1 MHNEQN
7 EFRIKSST
15 RTDADANAGLAGQCH
30 APSHEPR
37 VELVLGQGQSR
48 PVLSVPVLT

>member
-1 MHNEQN
+1 MHSEQD

-15 RTDADANAGLAGQCH
+15 RTDADAGLAGQCH

-48 PVLSVPVLT
+48 PALSVPVLT